1 MFSMTFYVEKVHFPS
16 LEIKLT
22 YDIIF
27 HCFQRRIM
35 KPTSTVSTFSE
46 PYSRSVHSKKSSN
59 KLHNCSSDSLPS
71 CKFCSSAYQH
81 IPSRSP
87 GVTLNNFNYT
97 KLEQELELCGVQL
110 HALQLILHPD
120 TPEDELCHN
129 QQ

>member
-1 MFSMTFYVEKVHFPS
+1 MFSITFYVEKVYFPS

-22 YDIIF
+22 CDIIF
-27 HCFQRRIM
+27 HSFKKRIM
-35 KPTSTVSTFSE
+35 KRASFISIFTE
-46 PYSRSVHSKKSSN
+46 PCSRSVHSKKSSN

-97 KLEQELELCGVQL
+97 RLEQELKLCVVQL
-110 HALQLILHPD
+110 HALQLILRPD
-120 TPEDELCHN
+120 TPEDELWHN